1 MSAMDSDAPFS
12 ASRTARQVLR
22 LAATGSLATLTEAGA
37 PFASLVTVA
46 TTAEGE
52 PILLLSTLAV
62 HTRNLQRDPRA
73 SLLLVGPGG
82 ETGDPLAGA
91 RLTLTGSVAL
101 DREGATR
108 RRFLARHPEA
118 SGYADFADFSF
129 HRLAVAGAHLVAG
142 FGRIVDLSR
151 DDLLTDCSAAGDL
164 LAAEESA
171 IDHMNADHAEA
182 VRLYATRLLG
192 EPDADWRITGIDPEG
207 VDIGAGRLRAR
218 LHFIKPVTTTAAL
231 RHRLAQFALQARG
244 RPHDSA

>member
-1 MSAMDSDAPFS
+1 MDSDTPFS
-12 ASRTARQVLR
+12 ATRAARRVLR

-52 PILLLSTLAV
+52 PILLLSNLAV

-91 RLTLTGSVAL
+91 RLTLHGSVAP
-101 DREGATR
+101 DRGVATR
-108 RRFLARHPEA
+108 RRFVVRHPKA
-118 SGYADFADFSF
+118 SGYADFADFGF

-142 FGRIVDLSR
+142 FGRIVDLPR
-151 DDLLTDCSAAGDL
+151 DELLTDCSGAGDL

-171 IDHMNADHAEA
+171 IDHMNADHADA
-182 VRLYATRLLG
+182 ARLYATRLLG

-207 VDIGAGRLRAR
+207 VDLGAGPLRAR
-218 LHFIKPVTTTAAL
+218 LDFIKPVTTAAAL
-231 RHRLAQFALQARG
+231 RHRLAELTLQARG
-244 RPHDSA
+244 RPPDSA

>member
-1 MSAMDSDAPFS
+1 MDSDAPFS

-91 RLTLTGSVAL
+91 RLTLAGSVAP

-118 SGYADFADFSF
+118 SGYADFADFAF
-129 HRLAVAGAHLVAG
+129 HRLTIAGAHLVAG

-151 DDLLTDCSAAGDL
+151 DDLLTDCSAAKDL
-164 LAAEESA
+164 LVAEESA
-171 IDHMNADHAEA
+171 VDHMNADHAEA

-192 EPDADWRITGIDPEG
+192 EPDADWRITGIDPDG
-207 VDIGAGRLRAR
+207 VDLGAGPLRAR
-218 LHFIKPVTTTAAL
+218 LDFIKPVTTAAAL
-231 RHRLAQFALQARG
+231 RHRLAQLALQARG
-244 RPHDSA
+244 RPPDPA